1 MGLKTHAGRADDG
14 DVRVDRL
21 AIDGGE
27 GATFTLDLHPR
38 LTVVAGIGRA
48 ERDSLVA
55 ELVGALGGA
64 RPGVHVEVQDRD
76 GRHLAAFRP
85 AQGRARV
92 VDVDTACDVSHEL
105 QGPDGRPDLLSR
117 LGLDVATARGL
128 MRFTAAD
135 LETTTAG
142 SETVD
147 RLAAVDQEALW
158 AAAAAL
164 SSAEDELSSE
174 SEALGTAP
182 EDAELID
189 EIENRHVAMERA
201 AERFE
206 IIRRYS
212 FYVSGLSGILTVPA
226 AVTFGVIGLVVA
238 ALAAGGA
245 LASVVAW
252 RRMVRATRAEEEAL
266 AGVGVQSYLG
276 FQLQRVNSLL
286 GDDSARR
293 RLLDAA
299 DARRTAVATWE
310 RLAGDLPVQWALQ
323 HREEIEAAAGLHR
336 NLGSLGTLSSSS
348 SGPAAH
354 SADDLGRALVDRL
367 GRVRS
372 TGGEGLPLLLDDPFR
387 GVDPQVKP
395 ALLELLSRAAGDPQI
410 VFLTDDEDV
419 ASWARL
425 EVLTGDV
432 ALVEPVAERAHI
444 TI

>member
-1 MGLKTHAGRADDG
+1 MGLKAQTRGADDRE
-14 DVRVDRL
+14 VRVDRL
-21 AIDGGE
+21 AIDGGD

-48 ERDSLVA
+48 ERDSLLA

-64 RPGVHVEVQDRD
+64 RPGVHVEVEDRD

-85 AQGRARV
+85 SQGRARV
-92 VDVDTACDVSHEL
+92 VDVDAACDVSHEM
-105 QGPDGRPDLLSR
+105 QGPDGRPDLLAR
-117 LGLDVATARGL
+117 LGLDVAAARGL

-158 AAAAAL
+158 AAADALNNAEEAL
-164 SSAEDELSSE
+164 SCE

-189 EIENRHVAMERA
+189 EIEHRHVALERA
-201 AERFE
+201 TERFE
-206 IIRRYS
+206 TIRRSS
-212 FYVSGLSGILTVPA
+212 FYVSGLGGILTVPA
-226 AVTFGVIGLVVA
+226 AIVLGVAGLVVA

-245 LASVVAW
+245 LASVLAW
-252 RRMVRATRAEEEAL
+252 RRLVLATQAEEAAL
-266 AGVGVQSYLG
+266 AGLGVQSYLG

-293 RLLDAA
+293 RLLDVA
-299 DARRTAVATWE
+299 DARRSAVATWE
-310 RLAGDLPVQWALQ
+310 HLAGDVPVRWALA

-336 NLGSLGTLSSSS
+336 HLDSMGALSSSS

-354 SADDLGRALVDRL
+354 SADDLGRALVERL
-367 GRVRS
+367 GLVRS
-372 TGGEGLPLLLDDPFR
+372 AGGEGLPMLLDDPFR
-387 GVDPQVKP
+387 DVDPQVKP

-425 EVLTGDV
+425 EVLTGEV
-432 ALVEPVAERAHI
+432 ALVEPAAQRTSI
-444 TI
+444 TL